1 MPNGHRDPYRFQ
13 LPDIGDPE
21 SETALS
27 SWSDLDSSD
36 SDETFNVSSE
46 SELENKIRFLAFDE
60 VAHKVL
66 FRWKFLVWRNKRRRR
81 IAFPNLVYQVFRLPF
96 PWEPA
101 SCIANFSTLEIAF
114 QNQSSTLGDVPYVS
128 DGPGRGLYRAWRLDT
143 ECELTAL

>member
-13 LPDIGDPE
+13 FPDIGDPE
-21 SETALS
+21 SDTALS
-27 SWSDLDSSD
+27 SWSPLHTSD
-36 SDETFNVSSE
+36 SEETHD
-46 SELENKIRFLAFDE
+46 NKITFLEFDYC
-60 VAHKVL
+60 AHTVL

-81 IAFPNLVYQVFRLPF
+81 IAFPNLVYQAFCLKFDR
-96 PWEPA
+96 ESA
-101 SCIANFSTLEIAF
+101 SCIANFSALEIAF

>member
-27 SWSDLDSSD
+27 SWSDLHSSD
-36 SDETFNVSSE
+36 SNET
-46 SELENKIRFLAFDE
+46 LENKIRFLAFDE

-81 IAFPNLVYQVFRLPF
+81 IAFPNLVYQVFRLRF
-96 PWEPA
+96 PKEPA
-101 SCIANFSTLEIAF
+101 SFIANFSTLEIAF
-114 QNQSSTLGDVPYVS
+114 QNQSSTLGDTPYVS
-128 DGPGRGLYRAWRLDT
+128 SRDWHQPPIR
-143 ECELTAL
+143 ELSHLSGGWAY